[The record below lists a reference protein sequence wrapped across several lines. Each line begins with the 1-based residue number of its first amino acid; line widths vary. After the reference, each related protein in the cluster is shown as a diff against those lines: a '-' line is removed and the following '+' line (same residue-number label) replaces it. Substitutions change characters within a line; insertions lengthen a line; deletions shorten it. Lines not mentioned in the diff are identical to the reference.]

1 MATISLFPRSDA
13 DFFTWQGNF
22 MTNLNPVYPAYGIPE
37 NEWNVVA
44 QEQSIFVTKYAL
56 AENPETRTS
65 AAVVAKTEAR
75 KSYEKAL
82 SILIRRRLN
91 LNPAVDDEARRRLG
105 LPIYKTTHTPT
116 PVAADAPAA
125 ECDTSVHGRITIHF
139 FSAGSLR
146 KKGKPFGQHG
156 AEIAWVI
163 RDTPPT
169 RWDELLH
176 SVFDTNSPYTFV
188 FENDQRGQTLYYAL
202 RWENTRGEKG
212 PWSDIAAVM
221 IP

>member
-1 MATISLFPRSDA
+1 
-13 DFFTWQGNF
+13 
-22 MTNLNPVYPAYGIPE
+22 MTNLAPVYTAYGIPD
-37 NEWNVVA
+37 NEWNVVV
-44 QEQSIFVTKYAL
+44 QEQMTFVTKYGL
-56 AENPETRTS
+56 AENPDTRTS

-75 KSYEKAL
+75 KTYEKEL

-105 LPIYKTTHTPT
+105 LPIYKTTHTPA
-116 PVAADAPAA
+116 PVATEPPAD
-125 ECDTSVHGRITIHF
+125 ECDTSVHGRVAIHF
-139 FSAGSLR
+139 FPAGSLR

-156 AEIAWVI
+156 VEIAWVI
-163 RDTPPT
+163 RDTPPV

-176 SVFDTNSPYTFV
+176 SVFDTNSPYTFI

-212 PWSDIAAVM
+212 PWSDIASVM